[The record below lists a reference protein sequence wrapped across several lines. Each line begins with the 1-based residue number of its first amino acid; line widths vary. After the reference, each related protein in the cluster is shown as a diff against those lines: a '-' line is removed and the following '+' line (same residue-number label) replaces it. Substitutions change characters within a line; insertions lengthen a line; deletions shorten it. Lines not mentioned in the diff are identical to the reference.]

1 MFRKI
6 GKKRGV
12 AALSVIA
19 VLALAGGAFAYFT
32 SSGGGTGSATVGTAT
47 NFTVTAQAASGS
59 MYPGGGSST
68 FSYVVNNPGTG
79 AENLTGT
86 TATVASSG
94 GNIVDNGTAVSGCSA
109 SWFTASNTAPA
120 GLPQDLAGGT
130 SSTSGSVTVTMSDS
144 GTNQDA
150 CKGHSP
156 QITISAS

>member
-19 VLALAGGAFAYFT
+19 VLAVTAGAFAYF
-32 SSGGGTGSATVGTAT
+32 SSNGSGTGSATVGNPT
-47 NFTVTAQAASGS
+47 NFTVTAQAATGS
-59 MYPGGGSST
+59 MYPGAGSSSFT
-68 FSYVVNNPGTG
+68 YVVNNPGTG
-79 AENLTGT
+79 AENVTGT

-94 GNIVDNGTAVSGCSA
+94 GNIVDGGSAVSGCSA
-109 SWFTASNTAPA
+109 SWFSAANTAPTS
-120 GLPQDLAGGT
+120 LPQDLAGGT
-130 SSTSGSVTVTMSDS
+130 SSTSGTVTVTMSDS

-156 QITISAS
+156 QITINAS

>member
-19 VLALAGGAFAYFT
+19 VLAVAGGAYAYF
-32 SSGGGTGSATVGTAT
+32 SSNGSGTGSATVGTAT
-47 NFTVTAQAASGS
+47 NFTVTAQAATGS
-59 MYPGGGSST
+59 MYPGAGSST
-68 FSYVVNNPGTG
+68 FTYVVNNPGTG
-79 AENLTGT
+79 AENVTGT

-94 GNIVDNGTAVSGCSA
+94 GNILDGGTPVSGCSA
-109 SWFTASNTAPA
+109 SWFTASNTAPT